1 MTDIKNIDAKTLKE
15 WLDKDQ
21 VLLIDVREPAECLV
35 ARIEQA
41 INVPLSVF
49 RIEDVISAESESK
62 KIVIQCR
69 SGVRS
74 MSACVKLMEA
84 DPSLELY
91 NFGGGILEWN
101 ERGYPIIS

>member
-1 MTDIKNIDAKTLKE
+1 MTEVKNIDAKTLKE

-21 VLLIDVREPAECLV
+21 VLLIDVREPEECLV

-41 INVPLSVF
+41 INIPLAGL
-49 RIEDVISAESESK
+49 RIEDVISDESQNK

-84 DPSLELY
+84 EPSLELY